1 VIALETLLK
10 PLEVKSTKGD
20 TSKVIRRVVS
30 DSRRVADGSMFC
42 AIKGL
47 TVDGHEY
54 ITQAIQSGA
63 NTILCEEIP
72 QDLDSNVTYVV
83 VDDAAKALALSAT
96 VFYKEPSKNLKLIGI
111 TGTNGKTTV
120 ATLLHD
126 LFSKLGFKSG
136 LVSTVVNKI
145 GLEEK
150 PSRFTTPD
158 PISLNELLAEM
169 VDQNCTHCFMEVSSH
184 AIAQQRIT
192 GLDFAGGVFTN
203 LSHDHLDYHKTFR
216 SYLDA
221 KKSFFD
227 KLPAASFALVNI
239 DDKNGKVMVQN
250 SKAKIYEYSLLTLT
264 DFKAKVLENILTGL
278 HLDINGD
285 ELFARLVGK
294 FNAYN
299 LLAVFGVGTILE
311 VDRFDLL
318 RVISE
323 LKPAQGR
330 FDIIISTDKGIT
342 GVVDYAHTPDALKN
356 VLETLHETKSPN
368 SKIITVVGC
377 GGDRDKKKRPVMAT
391 IAAAL
396 SDKVILTSDNP
407 RSEDPKSILD
417 DMEAGIEAEKKEHVI
432 RIDDRQQ
439 AIKTAGLFAN
449 TGDVILVAG
458 KGHENYQEIKGVR
471 IPFDDKVELKASLGL
486 N

>member
-30 DSRRVADGSMFC
+30 DSRRVAEGSMFC

-54 ITQAIQSGA
+54 ITQAIHSGA

-72 QDLDSNVTYVV
+72 QELDSNVTYVV

-96 VFYKEPSKNLKLIGI
+96 VFYKEPSKNLSLIGI

-126 LFSKLGFKSG
+126 LFSKLGYKSG

-145 GLEEK
+145 GKEEK

-192 GLDFAGGVFTN
+192 GLVFAGGVFTN

-216 SYLDA
+216 NYLDT

-227 KLPAASFALVNI
+227 HLPATSFALVNI

-250 SKAKIYEYSLLTLT
+250 SKANIYEYSLLTLT
-264 DFKAKVLENILTGL
+264 DFKAKLLENILTGL

-285 ELFARLVGK
+285 ELFSRLVGK

-299 LLAVFGVGTILE
+299 LLAVFGVGTILNI
-311 VDRFDLL
+311 DRFELL

-356 VLETLHETKSPN
+356 VLETLHETKSHS

-377 GGDRDKKKRPVMAT
+377 GGDRDKSKRPVMAN

-407 RSEDPKSILD
+407 RSEDPKVILD
-417 DMEAGIEAEKKEHVI
+417 DMEAGIENQKKGHVI

-449 TGDVILVAG
+449 TGDIILVAG
-458 KGHENYQEIKGVR
+458 KGHENYQEIKGVK